1 MVFSEFF
8 EDTFRRRYGDQI
20 LQEWVDLG
28 GYGKDERRQTYPPDA
43 DDIDGRIVWA
53 ILYQLTHPWRLFPGL
68 DEITE
73 MVNYHRHEIQ
83 ASNESILRTPP
94 SKIAFFSGKYDLLYR
109 PWLGD
114 PHADVIFWR
123 S

>member
-1 MVFSEFF
+1 MEPEFF
-8 EDTFRRRYGDQI
+8 EDAFRRKYGNEI
-20 LQEWVDLG
+20 LADWVEVG

-43 DDIDGRIVWA
+43 DDIDGRIIWA
-53 ILYQLTHPWRLFPGL
+53 ILYQLTHRWTLFPDL
-68 DEITE
+68 SEITE
-73 MVNYHRHEIQ
+73 LVNFYRHEIQ
-83 ASNESILRTPP
+83 SSNAGILRTPP

-109 PWLGD
+109 PWLAD